1 MEINLLD
8 VVIVYCFAQQAI
20 VQKKSFAYGSNSLVF
35 ILKTTD
41 REFLIDVSNT
51 IQKDFLQKNN
61 KYYFTLIHY
70 FTVFA

>member
-8 VVIVYCFAQQAI
+8 VVIGYCFAQQAI
-20 VQKKSFAYGSNSLVF
+20 VQKNLSHMEVIHWF
-35 ILKTTD
+35 LKITNT
-41 REFLIDVSNT
+41 EFLIDVSNA
-51 IQKDFLQKNN
+51 IQKDLLQKNN